1 MTFIRP
7 IRADRRQPPRHRA
20 SPRDFAVKAA
30 IVLLPLAASLVVI
43 AWDIQQKALEL
54 PRAGQP
60 LNPYVTAAHLAL
72 ARADA
77 ITGDGAAARAH
88 VESLQHDVMR
98 SARIPDTT
106 RPIDHEFARATVR
119 HLDGVRASVW
129 LDRENL
135 AVMVDGTRFRNDA
148 MIDTVCRALDP
159 LGDTLAVVVTLEDAT
174 AKHADD
180 AISLSRNCQ
189 LRGDE
194 RALFQ
199 RRRPIDVVPAPLR
212 AAFKAQQTRRSP

>member
-7 IRADRRQPPRHRA
+7 IHADRYTPSRRRTRPH
-20 SPRDFAVKAA
+20 DFAIKAA

-43 AWDIQQKALEL
+43 AWDIQQKSLDL

-60 LNPYVTAAHLAL
+60 LNPYVTAAHLTL

-77 ITGDGAAARAH
+77 IAGDTASAKSHLDAATR
-88 VESLQHDVMR
+88 DVLR

-119 HLDGVRASVW
+119 RLDGVRASVW
-129 LDRENL
+129 LDRENF

-180 AISLSRNCQ
+180 AASLSRNCQ

-194 RALFQ
+194 RAMLQ
-199 RRRPIDVVPAPLR
+199 KRRPIDVVPAPLR
-212 AAFKAQQTRRSP
+212 AAFKAQQSHSP